1 MYNKSNIYVL
11 LSLSFWAGVIKILQ
25 TRWFKQHLFLTVLEG
40 GKSKIKALTNLVLV
54 RPTSWFIDS
63 WLLTMSSHGGR
74 GKRTLW
80 HLFSK
85 GTNPIHEDSAFMTWS
100 PPMGPLSKSIILG
113 LGFNIWILEKHKHSV
128 HSILHS
134 ISFHHS
140 ERFQHSCC

>member
-63 WLLTMSSHGGR
+63 
-74 GKRTLW
+74 
-80 HLFSK
+80 
-85 GTNPIHEDSAFMTWS
+85 
-100 PPMGPLSKSIILG
+100 
-113 LGFNIWILEKHKHSV
+113 
-128 HSILHS
+128 
-134 ISFHHS
+134 
-140 ERFQHSCC
+140 